1 MSINK
6 KNTFEQHD
14 NENGS
19 FYSNSVSFPN
29 LSNNLDHNFEI
40 DVGVIGGCLT
50 GISSA
55 LNLAN
60 KGYSVLVLEA
70 RKIGWG
76 ASGRNGG
83 QLGIGMRINQPSL
96 EKKLGIKHAKELW
109 KLGLEAV
116 DEAKKTHNKI

>member
-1 MSINK
+1 MLNNK

-19 FYSNSVSFPN
+19 FYHNSVSFPV
-29 LSNNLDHNFEI
+29 LLNNIDDNFEI
-40 DVGVIGGCLT
+40 DVCVIGGGLT

-55 LNLAN
+55 LNLAS
-60 KGYSVLVLEA
+60 KGYSVMLLEA

-83 QLGIGMRINQPSL
+83 QLGIGMRKNQFFLGGNFSNFLTTKRIKPFV
-96 EKKLGIKHAKELW
+96 KKLEFLHF
-109 KLGLEAV
+109 
-116 DEAKKTHNKI
+116 